1 MVNTGSSTVLGR
13 QLAVVSAQ
21 GHPDVNWSRLEGA
34 VVRQEAEL
42 GTHLALELAEV
53 RRDRRGLTPQAE
65 AVRTM
70 DSSTGILDSGPLCR
84 LLSPDSTPH
93 THNSLVVKEPL
104 QTPFLA

>member
-53 RRDRRGLTPQAE
+53 RRDRHG
-65 AVRTM
+65 
-70 DSSTGILDSGPLCR
+70 
-84 LLSPDSTPH
+84 
-93 THNSLVVKEPL
+93 
-104 QTPFLA
+104 